1 MNTQFSYSEKEI
13 KSKRCFA
20 YNSETVLERKTCG
33 RVGAEGESW
42 EARSKWV
49 R

>member
-1 MNTQFSYSEKEI
+1 MEEAKVKTQYSYSEKEI

-33 RVGAEGESW
+33 RVGAEG
-42 EARSKWV
+42 
-49 R
+49 

>member
-1 MNTQFSYSEKEI
+1 VNTQFSYSEKRDKEQ
-13 KSKRCFA
+13 KVL
-20 YNSETVLERKTCG
+20 NSETVLERKTCG